1 MLQGGGGVPATKA
14 IPIVGTSKRHASDN
28 PVVSFVPVNMLLE
41 KLRSLEAIVEA
52 LRKVPGMAAIVLGGS
67 YASGL
72 ARPDSDID
80 IGLYYREASPFS
92 VERVRSIAKSISS
105 PGSDPVVADFY
116 GWGPWVN
123 GGAWIQTPTGKVD
136 FLYRNL
142 DQVQRVID
150 EGCRGIWRHDYD
162 QQPPFGFRS
171 VVYFGE
177 TRICVPL
184 YDPEGEIAR
193 LKESVA
199 TYPGPLRRRIIQD
212 SLWNAEFSLLLC
224 RNFENA
230 GDVYNAAGCMTR
242 VAQFLAHALF
252 ALNEE
257 YFVSDKYA
265 TRLIDQF
272 AVKPH
277 DFTARLARILSNPG
291 SSPAELHRS
300 SELLAS
306 IWRETVDLT
315 CGDYQTRFDLSALGL
330 SGERS

>member
-1 MLQGGGGVPATKA
+1 MFKQALNLP
-14 IPIVGTSKRHASDN
+14 PEKRQ
-28 PVVSFVPVNMLLE
+28 
-41 KLRSLEAIVEA
+41 SLEAIAGQLQKIPNVVA
-52 LRKVPGMAAIVLGGS
+52 VVLGGS
-67 YASGL
+67 YARGF

-80 IGLYYREASPFS
+80 IGLYYRETSPFP
-92 VERVRSIAKSISS
+92 VERVRPIAESICV
-105 PGSDPVVADFY
+105 PGSTPIATDFY

-123 GGAWIQTPTGKVD
+123 GGAWIQTSTGKVD

-150 EGCRGIWRHDYD
+150 EGRRGVWRHDYD

-177 TRICVPL
+177 THICVPL

-199 TYPGPLRRRIIQD
+199 TYPEPLRRRIIQD
-212 SLWNAEFSLLLC
+212 SLWNAEFTLLRC

-230 GDVYNAAGCMTR
+230 CDVYNAVGCMTR
-242 VAQFLAHALF
+242 VAQFLVHALF

-265 TRLIDQF
+265 IRLLDQF
-272 AVKPH
+272 DTRPR
-277 DFTARLARILSNPG
+277 DFTARLAQILSNPG
-291 SSPAELHRS
+291 GSAAELHRS
-300 SELLAS
+300 SQLLTS
-306 IWRETVDLT
+306 LWRETVDLT
-315 CGDYQTRFDLSALGL
+315 AGLYKPRFDLSALGL
-330 SGERS
+330 SGENA

>member
-1 MLQGGGGVPATKA
+1 MFKQALNLP
-14 IPIVGTSKRHASDN
+14 PEKRQ
-28 PVVSFVPVNMLLE
+28 
-41 KLRSLEAIVEA
+41 SLEAIAGQLQKIPNVVA
-52 LRKVPGMAAIVLGGS
+52 VVLGGS
-67 YASGL
+67 YASGF

-80 IGLYYREASPFS
+80 IGLYYRETSPFP
-92 VERVRSIAKSISS
+92 VERVRPIAESICV
-105 PGSDPVVADFY
+105 PGSTPIATDFY

-123 GGAWIQTPTGKVD
+123 GGAWIQTSTGKVD

-150 EGCRGIWRHDYD
+150 EGRRGVWRHDYD

-177 TRICVPL
+177 THICVPL

-199 TYPGPLRRRIIQD
+199 TYPEPLRRRIIQD
-212 SLWNAEFSLLLC
+212 SLWNAEFTLLRC

-230 GDVYNAAGCMTR
+230 CDVYNAVGCMTR
-242 VAQFLAHALF
+242 VAQFLVHALF

-265 TRLIDQF
+265 IRLLDQF
-272 AVKPH
+272 DTRPR
-277 DFTARLARILSNPG
+277 DFTARLAQILSNPG
-291 SSPAELHRS
+291 GSAAELHRS
-300 SELLAS
+300 SQLLTS
-306 IWRETVDLT
+306 LWRETVDLT
-315 CGDYQTRFDLSALGL
+315 AGLYKPRFDLSALGL
-330 SGERS
+330 SGENA

>member
-1 MLQGGGGVPATKA
+1 VFKQALNLP
-14 IPIVGTSKRHASDN
+14 PEKRQ
-28 PVVSFVPVNMLLE
+28 
-41 KLRSLEAIVEA
+41 SLEAIAGQLQKIPNVVA
-52 LRKVPGMAAIVLGGS
+52 VVLGGS
-67 YASGL
+67 YARGF

-80 IGLYYREASPFS
+80 IGLYYRETSPFP
-92 VERVRSIAKSISS
+92 VERVRPIAESICV
-105 PGSDPVVADFY
+105 PGSTPIATDFY

-123 GGAWIQTPTGKVD
+123 GGAWIQTSTGKVD

-150 EGCRGIWRHDYD
+150 EGRRGVWRHDYD

-177 TRICVPL
+177 THICVPL

-199 TYPGPLRRRIIQD
+199 TYPEPLRRRIIQD
-212 SLWNAEFSLLLC
+212 SLWNAEFTLLRC

-230 GDVYNAAGCMTR
+230 CDVYNAVGCMTR
-242 VAQFLAHALF
+242 VAQFLVHALF

-265 TRLIDQF
+265 IRLLDQF
-272 AVKPH
+272 DTRPR
-277 DFTARLARILSNPG
+277 DFTARLAQILSNPG
-291 SSPAELHRS
+291 GSAAELHRS
-300 SELLAS
+300 SQLLTS
-306 IWRETVDLT
+306 LWRETVDLT
-315 CGDYQTRFDLSALGL
+315 AGLYKPRFDLSALGL
-330 SGERS
+330 SGENA